1 MKIRPILCLLTF
13 LLLSFAPILAQTT
26 NTYLSGTLSGSAPS
40 GTYPVGK
47 FNVVWD
53 DDRKQL
59 QVFHQDRPE
68 KSVFETVAGQPFILA
83 ADGEGTFEEVRGL
96 FFISDK
102 RQFTCAEQKIRGIEN
117 YGSAVSIFGDL
128 GCDHNMWDLAFNLTF
143 FDMDEH
149 SLYFE
154 INVGGAN
161 RVFLTYASPSDEHI
175 MGFGTQFSFF
185 DFKGKRLPIWVSEQG
200 IGRGAQPITA
210 GANATARAGGTWYTT
225 YAPIPHYITS
235 NMQSLML
242 NNHEYAIFDMTQSDS
257 IQIEVWASIEAHR
270 VVSGYIFHGDTPAEL
285 INAYTALTGRMRP
298 LPDWILDGA
307 VVGMQGGTDK
317 VRQVWEQLQ
326 AYDVPIAAFWLQD
339 WVGQRTT
346 SFGKQLWWNWELD
359 TERYPDWDGLVRDF
373 ADANIRMMVYISPFL
388 ADVSDKPNV
397 RTNYYLQAKELG
409 YLVKDMEGQVYN
421 TQNTDFSA
429 ALVDLTNPEAWEWYK
444 GVIIQEVIN
453 RGTTGWMADFGEALP
468 YDALLWNGETGETMH
483 NRYPE
488 LWAQFNRELIEAV
501 GLGDDAVFFMRA
513 GYRES
518 PRYSTLF
525 WLGDQLVDWDEHD
538 GIKTAVTGL
547 LTSGLSGYVF
557 NHSDIGGYTTITN
570 RLRNY
575 HRSEELLLR
584 WMELNAFTTVF
595 RTHEGNLPDDNVQ
608 FYTNAA
614 TLSHF
619 ARFANVYRAWAF
631 YRRALVAEATQTGL
645 PVVRHLFIHYP
656 HDEAVYDISYQQFLV
671 GTELLVAPVLD
682 PQTTSVSV
690 YLPVGEWVHVWTGQ
704 TYGDTSTGMTI
715 TIDAPLGMPAVFYPL
730 GSAVGAQFVQNL
742 VELGVMD

>member
-1 MKIRPILCLLTF
+1 MRIRAIFCLLTL
-13 LLLSFAPILAQTT
+13 LLLSFAPISAQSPK
-26 NTYLSGTLSGSAPS
+26 NAYLSGTLSGSAQS

-59 QVFHQDRPE
+59 QVFHQNRPD
-68 KSVFETVAGQPFILA
+68 KIVFETVAGQPFILA
-83 ADGEGTFEEVRGL
+83 ADGEATFEEVRGM
-96 FFISDK
+96 FFISDE
-102 RQFTCAEQKIRGIEN
+102 RRSTCAEQKIRGIES
-117 YGSAVSIFGDL
+117 YDRSVSIFGDL
-128 GCDHNMWDLAFNLTF
+128 GCDNIADLAFSLTF
-143 FDMDEH
+143 FDVADN
-149 SLYFE
+149 SLLFE
-154 INVGGAN
+154 IKASGAN
-161 RVFLTYASPSDEHI
+161 RVFLTYASPADEHI
-175 MGFGTQFSFF
+175 VGFGTQFSFF
-185 DFKGKRLPIWVSEQG
+185 DFKGKRLPLWVSEQG

-210 GANATARAGGTWYTT
+210 GANAVARAGGTWYTT

-235 NMQSLML
+235 NMRSLML
-242 NNHEYAIFDMTQSDS
+242 NNYEYAIFDMTQPDS
-257 IQIEVWASIEAHR
+257 IQVEVWVSTTPPG
-270 VVSGYIFHGDTPAEL
+270 VVFGHIFYGETPAQL
-285 INAYTALTGRMRP
+285 IGEYTALTGRMRP
-298 LPDWILDGA
+298 LPDWILSGA
-307 VVGMQGGTDK
+307 VVGMQGGTDR
-317 VRQVWEQLQ
+317 VREVYAQLQ
-326 AYDVPIAAFWLQD
+326 THDVPIAAFWLQD
-339 WVGQRTT
+339 WVGQRVT

-359 TERYPDWDGLVRDF
+359 TDRYPNWDALVRDF
-373 ADANIRMMVYISPFL
+373 ADADIRMMVYISPFL
-388 ADVSDKPNV
+388 ADVSQKPNV
-397 RTNYYLQAKELG
+397 RTNYYLQAKALG
-409 YLVKDMEGQVYN
+409 YLVKKPNGEVYD

-444 GVIIQEVIN
+444 DVIIQEVVN
-453 RGTTGWMADFGEALP
+453 RGATGWMADFGEALP

-488 LWAQFNRELIEAV
+488 LWAQFNRELIEEA

-595 RTHEGNLPDDNVQ
+595 RTHEGNLPDENVQ
-608 FYTNAA
+608 FYTNDT

-619 ARFANVYRAWAF
+619 ARFAKVYRAWAF
-631 YRRALVAEATQTGL
+631 YRRALVDEASQTGL

-656 HDEAVYDISYQQFLV
+656 EDPVVYDISYQQFLV
-671 GTELLVAPVLD
+671 GDQLLVAPVLD
-682 PQTTSVSV
+682 PATNRVSV
-690 YLPVGEWVHVWTGQ
+690 YLPAGEWVHIWTGQ
-704 TYGDTSTGMTI
+704 VYGDISAGTRI
-715 TIDAPLGMPAVFYPL
+715 TIDAPLGMPAVFYPV
-730 GSAVGAQFVQNL
+730 GSEVGAQFVANL
-742 VELGVMD
+742 VELGVMP